1 MKDSESAPNES
12 VEQHSD
18 QSSGPQL
25 QSCPNCGVVGL
36 PERIAAHDC
45 RPNRTANSPSH
56 EHTDTT
62 TLSTDHPTSGPALK
76 LNTTI
81 VRQREA
87 DHTTGRLEITRTAT
101 AGPTLTLGL
110 INNTE
115 STTIELTPQQAVRV
129 ADTLQ
134 ATATEIVASELPED
148 APKTT
153 PSTSSN
159 EDAESTPSTDPTL
172 EVFETDD

>member
-1 MKDSESAPNES
+1 MVNYMSLAVEHLIEKHGVSPPESEAGVAAPTSVLRYPRSMKDSESAPNES

-18 QSSGPQL
+18 QSRWPAA
-25 QSCPNCGVVGL
+25 QSCRTAAWSAS

-101 AGPTLTLGL
+101 AGPLTSG
-110 INNTE
+110 
-115 STTIELTPQQAVRV
+115 
-129 ADTLQ
+129 
-134 ATATEIVASELPED
+134 
-148 APKTT
+148 
-153 PSTSSN
+153 
-159 EDAESTPSTDPTL
+159 
-172 EVFETDD
+172 

>member
-1 MKDSESAPNES
+1 MKDSESTSDES

-25 QSCPNCGVVGL
+25 QSCPNCGVVGF

-45 RPNRTANSPSH
+45 GPNRTANSPSH
-56 EHTDTT
+56 EHIETDTT
-62 TLSTDHPTSGPALK
+62 DHTTEAPALK

-81 VRQREA
+81 TRQREA
-87 DHTTGRLEITRTAT
+87 DHTTGSLEITRAAT
-101 AGPTLTLGL
+101 TDPTLTVGL
-110 INNTE
+110 ISNRE
-115 STTIELTPQQAVRV
+115 STTIELTPQQAIQV

-134 ATATEIVASELPED
+134 TTATEIVASELPDD

-153 PSTSSN
+153 LNTSSN
-159 EDAESTPSTDPTL
+159 EDSEFTPSTEPTL